1 MTAKKH
7 EQGRGTKS
15 KPAALDAI
23 LRTPD
28 VGLSSEWT
36 PAGACPDRIGAGVT
50 FLAAVTPQSL
60 RAYLLRMNFYLEMF
74 MKNKVLSDEARGF
87 SITWVQ
93 NQPVETQ
100 AFSRIEVRLGSQKQK
115 DVKNEG
121 RSRYIYENKGWRKS
135 PAGRSGYVGENK
147 LVNGLTKGC

>member
-1 MTAKKH
+1 VTGKKH
-7 EQGRGTKS
+7 EGFRGAKS

-60 RAYLLRMNFYLEMF
+60 RAYLLRMNFYPEMF

-87 SITWVQ
+87 STTWVQ

-100 AFSRIEVRLGSQKQK
+100 AFSRIEVRLSSQKQK

-121 RSRYIYENKGWRKS
+121 RSGYIYENKGSR
-135 PAGRSGYVGENK
+135 
-147 LVNGLTKGC
+147 